1 MTRATAPL
9 LSTDD
14 LAAALGDPALLV
26 VDATVFLTEH
36 GPVTGHEEYIATGH
50 IPGAVFA
57 DLLEEFS
64 DPDAKL
70 RFTKP
75 TAEQFAAAAS
85 ALGIA
90 EGRRVVVYDAAIGQ
104 WAARFWWLLRSFGFE
119 GASVLDGG
127 LTKWR
132 AEGREVEVGHVEP
145 AAADFVAVERPELW
159 ASQAEVARVAAGEA
173 DAALICALPTADF
186 TGEAGAR
193 PRKGRIPGSTSVPA
207 GSLLDKER
215 GGLLDAESLR
225 ARFGDAVGDGRTIL
239 YCAAGVSAALDALA
253 LTVAG
258 ATDVAIYDGSLNEWS
273 ADPALPLITG

>member
-9 LSTDD
+9 LSTAD
-14 LAAALGDPALLV
+14 LAAALGDPATLV
-26 VDATVFLTEH
+26 IDATVFLTEH

-64 DPDAKL
+64 DPEAKL

-225 ARFGDAVGDGRTIL
+225 ARFGDAAGRGRTIL

-273 ADPALPLITG
+273 ADPALPLVTG